1 MPKESGKKLI
11 AQNKAAYHN
20 YFIEEKYECGVVLT
34 GTEVKSLRA
43 GRASMTDG
51 FAHVQDGEVFMSG
64 IHIPEYTEGTW
75 TNHTPR
81 RERKLLMHKKEIA
94 KLHAL
99 TKQGGYTLIPL
110 SLYFLDGRAKVEV
123 ALAKGKKSHDKRE
136 SLKEAQDVREMAR
149 SLSRK
154 NSGKDF

>member
-1 MPKESGKKLI
+1 MPKETGKKII

-51 FAHVQDGEVFMSG
+51 FAHIQDGEVFMSG

-75 TNHTPR
+75 TNHAPQTRQARRTHTRKRLGNIQSGDQLEQHPRTPSDASGNWR
-81 RERKLLMHKKEIA
+81 
-94 KLHAL
+94 
-99 TKQGGYTLIPL
+99 
-110 SLYFLDGRAKVEV
+110 
-123 ALAKGKKSHDKRE
+123 
-136 SLKEAQDVREMAR
+136 
-149 SLSRK
+149 SRK
-154 NSGKDF
+154 RR